1 VRSTLALLDKL
12 ERKKYVSSFARAPI
26 YTALGDRDRAF
37 ECLAKARDERCDF
50 LVYLPSEPAADS
62 LHDDPRWDE
71 LIPVPGMRNE
81 PYE

>member
-1 VRSTLALLDKL
+1 MTDVAAQRPAVTLKDSKAGTQWA
-12 ERKKYVSSFARAPI
+12 VP
-26 YTALGDRDRAF
+26 LGDRDRAF
-37 ECLAKARDERCDF
+37 ECLARARNERCDF

-71 LIPVPGMRNE
+71 LIPVPGRRNE